1 MATSVPKG
9 TWELGT
15 GRRERD
21 EFYAPKSG
29 LQVSCNSIRN
39 REIDRV
45 VKFEATFSRTSFLPN
60 NNEWAD
66 RSMVYRNSNEL
77 TDLQA
82 DEREKDEAP
91 RSDVNQQR
99 TVVCRELQV
108 QIRI

>member
-1 MATSVPKG
+1 MATSVVG
-9 TWELGT
+9 DVGT
-15 GRRERD
+15 GETRGD
-21 EFYAPKSG
+21 EFYAPKCG
-29 LQVSCNSIRN
+29 LQVSWNSIRN
-39 REIDRV
+39 REIGSV
-45 VKFEATFSRTSFLPN
+45 EIFEATFSRTGFLPN

-99 TVVCRELQV
+99 TVVCRELTV
-108 QIRI
+108 ERRI